1 MKRPAEDKVLSAL
14 RKRYHKNSH
23 LILSEV
29 RNSTGF
35 PNQVRSADYVV
46 VGLWPSQGLGLTG
59 IEVKSARSDW
69 LRERSRPDKSQ
80 EIFRFCGYWYLLT
93 TAPDVATLEEIPG
106 SWGWMD
112 LSSGKLV
119 IRKGAPVLCPELYTP
134 EFLASLLR
142 NHFAGKVHER
152 EVEQLVRESVEK
164 AGKSRDQHLEATVA
178 DLRKQL
184 QSLKDQVRAFEEASG
199 VSVSAPWRG
208 AGWGDA
214 RRVGE
219 AVAKLLSLGE
229 DAERYAREAYDRRRI
244 AQVADRARVR
254 LMDVV
259 SDLES
264 LGRDVAETEEVT

>member
-1 MKRPAEDKVLSAL
+1 MNYRQPKQRKDDGKWQFTCTNGAAPWPEGYCATNDCRHETAEEAAACYRRWLVEQKSGEAFGQLDVQRKCVL
-14 RKRYHKNSH
+14 
-23 LILSEV
+23 
-29 RNSTGF
+29 
-35 PNQVRSADYVV
+35 
-46 VGLWPSQGLGLTG
+46 
-59 IEVKSARSDW
+59 
-69 LRERSRPDKSQ
+69 
-80 EIFRFCGYWYLLT
+80 CGYWYLLT
-93 TAPDVATLEEIPG
+93 TAQDVATLEEIPE

-112 LSSGKLV
+112 TSSGKLV

-142 NHFAGKVHER
+142 NYFAGKVHER
-152 EVEQLVRESVEK
+152 EVDQLVRESVEK
-164 AGKSRDQHLEATVA
+164 ASASKDHDWERALA
-178 DLRKQL
+178 DLRREL
-184 QSLKDQVRAFEEASG
+184 QSLKDQVRTFEEASG

-208 AGWGDA
+208 TGWGDA

-229 DAERYAREAYDRRRI
+229 DAERYAREAYDRRRL

-264 LGRDVAETEEVT
+264 LGREVVKTEEVT